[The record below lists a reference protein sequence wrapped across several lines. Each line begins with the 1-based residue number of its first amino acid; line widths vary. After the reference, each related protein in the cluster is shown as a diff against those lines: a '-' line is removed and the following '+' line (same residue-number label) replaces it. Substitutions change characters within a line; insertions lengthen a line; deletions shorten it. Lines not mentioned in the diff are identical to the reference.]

1 MGCSGGKRHQ
11 RPVGSSFKR
20 SLAATLLRDLH
31 RKPHGH
37 WLRRLVDGRDLVQ
50 GHFTGFDEELALSLL
65 EGPGLLL
72 MLESRSHE
80 DLVVGGDCL
89 AELLLLLDP
98 IVQLLIDPGVYS
110 LDCLLVFGD
119 GPGLNIEDASDVSL
133 EF

>member
-1 MGCSGGKRHQ
+1 MLKG
-11 RPVGSSFKR
+11 
-20 SLAATLLRDLH
+20 L
-31 RKPHGH
+31 
-37 WLRRLVDGRDLVQ
+37 
-50 GHFTGFDEELALSLL
+50 
-65 EGPGLLL
+65 GLLL

-80 DLVVGGDCL
+80 DLVVGADCL

>member
-1 MGCSGGKRHQ
+1 MRVDTACLGGKPHQ
-11 RPVGSSFKR
+11 RHLKGQR
-20 SLAATLLRDLH
+20 LC
-31 RKPHGH
+31 G
-37 WLRRLVDGRDLVQ
+37 LVDGRNLVQ
-50 GHFTGFDEELALSLL
+50 SHFTGFDEELALSLL

-110 LDCLLVFGD
+110 LDYLNVFGD